1 LLLNGK
7 VALITG
13 SAKGIGLAIAKEF
26 AERNG
31 ATVMTCPRSDGK
43 AKRMAV
49 LLNGKSDSVN
59 IDVTSDASIVSP

>member
-1 LLLNGK
+1 M
-7 VALITG
+7 
-13 SAKGIGLAIAKEF
+13 GLAIAKEF

-31 ATVMTCPRSDGK
+31 ATVMTCPRSDGR
-43 AKRMAV
+43 AKRVAI

>member
-1 LLLNGK
+1 M
-7 VALITG
+7 
-13 SAKGIGLAIAKEF
+13 GLAIAKEF

-31 ATVMTCPRSDGK
+31 ATVMTCPRSDGR
-43 AKRMAV
+43 AVAV

>member
-1 LLLNGK
+1 MGR
-7 VALITG
+7 
-13 SAKGIGLAIAKEF
+13 SPKGIGLAIAKEF

-31 ATVMTCPRSDGK
+31 ATVMTCPRSDGR
-43 AKRMAV
+43 AVAV